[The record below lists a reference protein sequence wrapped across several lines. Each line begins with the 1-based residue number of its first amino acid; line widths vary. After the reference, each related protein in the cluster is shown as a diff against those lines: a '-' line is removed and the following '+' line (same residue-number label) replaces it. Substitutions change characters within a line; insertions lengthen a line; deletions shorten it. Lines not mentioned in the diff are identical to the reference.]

1 VEVCLAE
8 IHTGE
13 VRSGEVRL
21 GRFCPGEIRQD
32 KVRPVEISTREVRLQ
47 KEVPLT
53 QGVPS
58 YCCDAHGYLDHSF
71 RGMRYEQIR
80 KDSVAVAHLHLVANL
95 ELRIQTPERAAR
107 PGELLPTQAQSLR
120 GLESG
125 EVVRRRLSMA
135 LETASST
142 TPTGYWSGREN
153 SKGGYP
159 PSTTSSMDTP

>member
-1 VEVCLAE
+1 MCLAE

-21 GRFCPGEIRQD
+21 SRFCPGEIRQD

-58 YCCDAHGYLDHSF
+58 YCCDAHGCLDHSF
-71 RGMRYEQIR
+71 GGMRYEQIR

-95 ELRIQTPERAAR
+95 ELRIQTPSVPRGQARVASYSGTVPEGPRERGGGAPQALDGLGNRKLNYAHGILER
-107 PGELLPTQAQSLR
+107 P
-120 GLESG
+120 
-125 EVVRRRLSMA
+125 
-135 LETASST
+135 
-142 TPTGYWSGREN
+142 
-153 SKGGYP
+153 
-159 PSTTSSMDTP
+159 